1 MAVICHASLWRYTG
15 AMTTIEI
22 LAAIDAEITV
32 LQQARAILAGVA
44 PVKGTHGA
52 AKVPR
57 KRHKMSAE
65 ARAKIAAAQKKRWA
79 AQKKAQKKT
88 KT

>member
-1 MAVICHASLWRYTG
+1 
-15 AMTTIEI
+15 MTTIEI

-32 LQQARAILAGVA
+32 LQQVRAVLLGVA
-44 PVKGTHGA
+44 PVKGKHGT

-57 KRHKMSAE
+57 KRRKMSAE

-79 AQKKAQKKT
+79 QKKLKA
-88 KT
+88 